1 MDDKGSPSFREHLTA
16 FYCVAQRRTAA
27 ADERNIDPSPQKIDG
42 VNRLN
47 NRQKSDE
54 QRFLL
59 CQFAGRWAT
68 INSIKALGYPC
79 RNAL

>member
-1 MDDKGSPSFREHLTA
+1 MDDKGSPSFREHPTA

-27 ADERNIDPSPQKIDG
+27 ADERNIAPLPQKADG

-47 NRQKSDE
+47 NRQKAMSSA
-54 QRFLL
+54 FAVSV
-59 CQFAGRWAT
+59 AGRWAT